1 MKLHADRNEHLNT
14 ITAYGEDWVDIN
26 GARHHGALLIQPTG
40 PILPWQVDTFEA
52 LTADDFQALRQMQ
65 PEVILLGT
73 GERLRFPAPALT
85 RSLMEAR
92 IGLEVMDV
100 VAACRTYN
108 ILMGEGRQVLAAL
121 LRR

>member
-26 GARHHGALLIQPTG
+26 GTRHHGALLVQPTG
-40 PILPWQVDTFEA
+40 PVLPWQVASFEA
-52 LTADDFQALRQMQ
+52 LTAADFEQLARLA

-73 GERLRFPAPALT
+73 GDRLRFPPPAIT
-85 RSLMEAR
+85 RSLMQAR

-121 LRR
+121 LRH